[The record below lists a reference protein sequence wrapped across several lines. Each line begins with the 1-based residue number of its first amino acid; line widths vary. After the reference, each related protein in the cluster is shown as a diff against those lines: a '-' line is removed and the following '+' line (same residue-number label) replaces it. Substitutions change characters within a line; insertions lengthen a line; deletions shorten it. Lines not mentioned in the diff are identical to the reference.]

1 MISENNKARIMNT
14 LFKVKLLALVE
25 QLAALLKRNFPY
37 AFLSGGGGGEGGI
50 SDNCP
55 SEFLLAGSSER
66 QGFVSNTRKAS
77 QDHKETILCALQPGF
92 SEKKKNLFNVEDM
105 LQ

>member
-25 QLAALLKRNFPY
+25 RLAALLKRNFSY
-37 AFLSGGGGGEGGI
+37 AFLSGGGDI

-55 SEFLLAGSSER
+55 SEFLLAASSER

-92 SEKKKNLFNVEDM
+92 SEKKRIFSMSKTCFSNITL
-105 LQ
+105 

>member
-1 MISENNKARIMNT
+1 MISENNKARILNT

-37 AFLSGGGGGEGGI
+37 AFCRGDI

-55 SEFLLAGSSER
+55 SEFLLARSSER

-77 QDHKETILCALQPGF
+77 QDQKETILCALQPSF
-92 SEKKKNLFNVEDM
+92 SEKKETF
-105 LQ
+105 QCRRHA